1 MPQIPSTHSRMV
13 NESPVYYGWVILI
26 AGTIG
31 LILTSPGQT
40 YTVSIFIDH
49 MISELQIDRSTIS
62 ILYGIG
68 TLFASFTLTLF
79 GWLIDKHGP
88 RIMVVVIAL
97 IFGLACIFMGF
108 VQNIWMLG
116 IGFFAIRMM
125 GQGSL
130 GIVSQNVINRWWVR
144 RRGSL
149 LGISGLLLAIFGVG
163 AFPNLAHELI
173 DAHGWRTAY
182 MVLGLGLMAIMIP
195 IGWFFFRNKPEDFGL
210 FPDGMVS
217 PPDDD
222 NISDELVEITWTY
235 AEAIRT
241 PVFWVAAAGFMSV
254 GMFATAL
261 TFHLVD
267 IFAVKGWSAEIAAR
281 AYVPL
286 AAVSAIVTL
295 IGGISVDRLRVKFL
309 VALALAF
316 QAIALWVSLLLTSA
330 QEVILFGITL
340 GATFGLSHLS
350 GGVLWAR
357 YFGREHLGQIT
368 GTVATITVTGTALG
382 PVLFGVAKD
391 IFGNY
396 EVVLIL
402 SGFIPLA
409 LGIAILFFGKPHK
422 PNLA

>member
-1 MPQIPSTHSRMV
+1 MAQQETSHSRLV
-13 NESPVYYGWVILI
+13 NQSPVYYGWVILVV
-26 AGTIG
+26 GTLG

-49 MISELQIDRSTIS
+49 IIKELQIDRSTIS
-62 ILYGIG
+62 LLYGVG

-97 IFGLACIFMGF
+97 MFGVACIFMGF

-149 LGISGLLLAIFGVG
+149 LGISGLLLAILGVG

-173 DAHGWRTAY
+173 EVHGWRTAY
-182 MVLGLGLMAIMIP
+182 MILGVGLMAIMIP

-210 FPDGMVS
+210 YPDGLDS
-217 PPDDD
+217 PPDDS
-222 NISDELVEITWTY
+222 NISAELVEIHWTY
-235 AEAIRT
+235 REALRT
-241 PVFWVAAAGFMSV
+241 PVFWVAVFGFMSV

-267 IFAVKGWSAEIAAR
+267 IFAVKGWSHEVAAR

-286 AAVSAIVTL
+286 AAVSAVVTL
-295 IGGISVDRLRVKFL
+295 IGGVLVDRLRVKYM

-316 QAIALWVSLLLTSA
+316 QAIALWVALLLTSSE
-330 QEVILFGITL
+330 EVILFGVTL

-350 GGVLWAR
+350 GAVLWAR
-357 YFGREHLGQIT
+357 YFGREHLGQIS
-368 GTVATITVTGTALG
+368 GTVATITVTGTAIG

-391 IFGNY
+391 LFGTY
-396 EVVLIL
+396 EVVLII

-409 LGIAILFFGKPHK
+409 LGIAILFFGKPSK
-422 PNLA
+422 PELT